1 MKPFHNPFGLV
12 AAAAAGSFFLQAA
25 AAATAAA
32 DAGGGSGKDPAS
44 SAAASAPQQ
53 SFASPPAASLL
64 ESAKAVL
71 ECHVCKTSQLTGTVD
86 DCCVDY
92 STVDTA
98 TKTSFTPLLT
108 SLQKRNFFKYF
119 KVNLEKEC
127 PFWEED
133 GQCMMKDCSVCECS
147 PDEIPKP
154 WLEEDERSVAKGAVD
169 VQPGDDC
176 SEQIRKEKACQE
188 NSETERDFGKVDH
201 SQSSPVEDEFN
212 PWSEAANAAVWA
224 LQEEG
229 GEGFEYVNLDL
240 NPEKFTGY
248 SGASAARVW
257 GSIYWENL
265 KGYQDNAC
273 MEKRILFRLLSG
285 LHSSIMTQIA
295 NDYRFDDGTWGPNT
309 QMFVNA
315 VGMHPDRLT
324 NMYFAYVFV
333 LRAIGKASPFL
344 MAYDYDTGNEED
356 DKLTRQLIH
365 ELASAEQEKEA
376 GMVSVDQELREHDD
390 AAVPMCLRGFDE
402 KGLFETATGGGGD
415 SDVVFDVG
423 QAGDSMA
430 LKQEFMHKFHNI
442 SRIMDCVGCEK
453 CKLWG
458 KLETLGLGTALKIML
473 FSSDAEGKKEL
484 ASLSRNELIALV
496 NTAAQLAKSVGSVP
510 EWRWLEVKQKGA
522 QVATRVG
529 LGVILAVAAVVG
541 AGVLLGK
548 RGAGGGGGSSSG
560 GSSSSGKG
568 KGETARIAERN
579 DPGNGSV
586 KTRKRKMEDAAASN

>member
-1 MKPFHNPFGLV
+1 MRSCRGLFELV
-12 AAAAAGSFFLQAA
+12 AVAAVAASLSGEAAAAAAA
-25 AAATAAA
+25 PTE
-32 DAGGGSGKDPAS
+32 KD
-44 SAAASAPQQ
+44 
-53 SFASPPAASLL
+53 PPAAAPQTSQAATLL

-71 ECHVCKTSQLTGTVD
+71 ECHVCKTSQLSGTVD

-98 TKTSFTPLLT
+98 TKSSFMPLLT
-108 SLQKRNFFKYF
+108 KLQKRTFFKYY
-119 KVNLEKEC
+119 KVNLDLEC

-133 GQCMMKDCSVCECS
+133 GQCMLKDCSVCECS

-154 WLEEDERSVAKGAVD
+154 WLEEDERSVAKGEVD

-188 NSETERDFGKVDH
+188 NSEAERDFGKVDH
-201 SQSSPVEDEFN
+201 THSSPVEDEFI
-212 PWSEAANAAVWA
+212 PWSEKADGSVWG
-224 LQEEG
+224 LQDEG
-229 GEGFEYVNLDL
+229 GEGFQYVNLEL

-265 KGYQDNAC
+265 RGYQDNAC

-295 NDYRFDDGTWGPNT
+295 NQYRFDDGTWGPNI

-324 NMYFAYVFV
+324 NMYFAYVLV
-333 LRAIGKASPFL
+333 LRAIGKARPFL
-344 MAYDYDTGNEED
+344 MAYEFDTGNAED
-356 DKLTRQLIH
+356 DKLTRELIS
-365 ELASAEQEKEA
+365 ELVSAEQEEEA
-376 GMVSVDQELREHDD
+376 GMVSVGQELRVQDD
-390 AAVPMCLRGFDE
+390 SVPMCLRGFDE
-402 KGLFETATGGGGD
+402 KGLFGAGEASG
-415 SDVVFDVG
+415 DVVFDAA
-423 QAGDSMA
+423 QAEGSTA
-430 LKQEFMHKFHNI
+430 LKQEFMHTFHNI
-442 SRIMDCVGCEK
+442 SRIMDCVGCES

-473 FSSDAEGKKEL
+473 FSSDEEGKKEL

-510 EWRWLEVKQKGA
+510 EWRWLEVKQKGV
-522 QVATRVG
+522 QVARRLS
-529 LGVILAVAAVVG
+529 LGAVVLLALVIG
-541 AGVLLGK
+541 GGYLLGK
-548 RGAGGGGGSSSG
+548 RAAAGRAGG
-560 GSSSSGKG
+560 KRTE
-568 KGETARIAERN
+568 ETAW
-579 DPGNGSV
+579 
-586 KTRKRKMEDAAASN
+586 

>member
-1 MKPFHNPFGLV
+1 MRCSLGRVGL
-12 AAAAAGSFFLQAA
+12 
-25 AAATAAA
+25 AATAAA
-32 DAGGGSGKDPAS
+32 VVVCVRGGDADPAAADAATVAARTQRS
-44 SAAASAPQQ
+44 ASAAAS
-53 SFASPPAASLL
+53 PAESLF

-98 TKTSFTPLLT
+98 TKSSFMPLLT
-108 SLQKRNFFKYF
+108 KLQKRNFFKYF

-133 GQCMMKDCSVCECS
+133 GQCMMRDCSVCECS
-147 PDEIPKP
+147 PEEIPKP
-154 WLEEDERSVAKGAVD
+154 WLEEDERSSAKGVVD

-188 NSETERDFGKVDH
+188 NSEAERDFGKVDH
-201 SQSSPVEDEFN
+201 SQSSPADDSFN
-212 PWSEAANAAVWA
+212 PWSEAADAAVWS
-224 LQEEG
+224 LQDEG

-309 QMFVNA
+309 KMFVNA

-324 NMYFAYVFV
+324 NMYFTYVFV
-333 LRAIGKASPFL
+333 LRAIGKARPFL
-344 MAYDYDTGNEED
+344 MGYDYDTGNDED
-356 DKLTRQLIH
+356 DKLTRQLIN
-365 ELASAEQEKEA
+365 ELVSTEQEKEA
-376 GMVSVDQELREHDD
+376 GMVSVDNDMRRDD
-390 AAVPMCLRGFDE
+390 SVPMCLKGFDE
-402 KGLFETATGGGGD
+402 KGLFGD
-415 SDVVFDVG
+415 ASGDVAFE
-423 QAGDSMA
+423 AGREDGSMA

-473 FSSDAEGKKEL
+473 FSSDVEGKQDLK
-484 ASLSRNELIALV
+484 SLSRNELIALV

-510 EWRWLEVKQKGA
+510 GWRWLEVKQKGA
-522 QVATRVG
+522 QVGQRAA
-529 LGVILAVAAVVG
+529 LAAILALAALGGG
-541 AGVLLGK
+541 AYLLRK
-548 RGAGGGGGSSSG
+548 RAAASGGESNSSGGGGGGTGTGTTTPSKANGTGNDSG
-560 GSSSSGKG
+560 MRRRQKKAPVSGH
-568 KGETARIAERN
+568 
-579 DPGNGSV
+579 
-586 KTRKRKMEDAAASN
+586 ED